1 MMQQARDKVAVITG
15 ASRGLGR
22 GLAETFLERGL
33 QVAVCARSRPDLE
46 HERAL
51 AVSADVT
58 DERAMT
64 EFAEQVTRHFGRID
78 LWINNAGVLE
88 PIGPVRDVAS
98 AEVARHLEINVLGV
112 LHGTQAFVRV
122 LRRSRAGDGSDR
134 GVLINVSSGAA
145 RGAYEGWGA
154 YCAGKAAVD
163 RLTEVVA
170 LEESGFLRAHSV
182 APGVI
187 DTDMQ
192 ATIRSKS
199 EDEFPMV
206 ERFREMKKAGVF
218 SSAEEVADGFLR
230 IAQAEDLG
238 VILDLRTAFSAPAQE

>member
-1 MMQQARDKVAVITG
+1 MMQQAGDKVAVITG

-33 QVAVCARSRPDLE
+33 HVGVCARNRPDVE
-46 HERAL
+46 HERSL
-51 AVSADVT
+51 AASVDVT
-58 DERAMT
+58 DEGAVSR
-64 EFAEQVTRHFGRID
+64 FADQVVRRFGRID

-88 PIGPVRDVAS
+88 PIGPVRSLES
-98 AEVARHLEINVLGV
+98 AAVARHLEINVLGV

-122 LRRSRAGDGSDR
+122 VREGAGPSGGR

-145 RGAYEGWGA
+145 RNAYEGWGA

-170 LEESGFLRAHSV
+170 LEEADHICAFSV

-192 ATIRSKS
+192 ATIRSKT
-199 EDEFPMV
+199 EEQFPMV
-206 ERFREMKKAGVF
+206 ERFREMKMAEAF
-218 SSAEEVADGFLR
+218 STPAEVADGFLR
-230 IAQAEDLG
+230 IAFG
-238 VILDLRTAFSAPAQE
+238 VAAPDAVSIDLRDLD